1 MVVSFDA
8 FGYIGNWLRS
18 TAKKE
23 EIRPRSGHGDS
34 AENPIY
40 VHRESFYS
48 GAFLHI
54 GNIHELFYNE
64 DMRNR
69 GGAHRYVDGFHVWI
83 GSLRWEKELN
93 EEGIGW
99 ELFTYEGQ
107 NPDSQ
112 YTIDVPDIGWAIDGD
127 PADNGLVLSVW
138 LRRWAIWPDGA
149 WEWWWDCVK
158 RLIIYTDIGPSVY
171 IYPTDPITRSVANAI
186 VTVDTDSS
194 YIGITPCT
202 FTPQVPYSGTKT
214 HTITIDPT
222 SPKFKDYIKPV
233 DLDWTPRETDN
244 PNALQAEFLL
254 PTLGYNDC
262 ANPVGKHGDFVCIGY
277 DRMQCNA
284 GTWETYITNAETC
297 GYTKPTAAFS
307 ANYNVGSPPVEVQF
321 TDQSTGIVK
330 ARVWSFGDGT
340 GSSEKNPTH
349 IYTTPGTY
357 TAFLE
362 VSNEVGSTTAQT
374 TIYVLYPCTEPDG
387 AHSSEGCVGFNKAV
401 CNNGIWEVTEENAES
416 CGYPAPIASFTTS
429 VAEGIAPLE
438 VTFEDTSIQYPSE
451 WHWDFGDG
459 TESNE
464 RHPRHIYEESG
475 TYTATLT
482 ASNHIGSSSASATI
496 TVWRN
501 CSDPDGVHGDETCF
515 DYDKMICNDGEWEV
529 IEPDSPSCGY
539 PPPIAAFTPS
549 VTSGDA
555 PLEVQFTDMSTREPV
570 AWHWDFGDGT
580 ESDEQNPTHI
590 YENYGV
596 YIATLCASNHAG
608 ESTAS
613 MAIIVYN
620 KTAILLAGAAIVGAT
635 AYMGSRL
642 RKR

>member
-1 MVVSFDA
+1 MVVSFDT
-8 FGYIGNWLRS
+8 FGYIGNWNRS

-23 EIRPRSGHGDS
+23 EIRSRSGHGDS
-34 AENPIY
+34 AQNPIY

-64 DMRNR
+64 DNR
-69 GGAHRYVDGFHVWI
+69 SKGGSHLYVDGFHVWI

-107 NPDSQ
+107 NPNSQ
-112 YTIDVPDIGWAIDGD
+112 YTIDVPDIGWVIDSN

-138 LRRWAIWPDGA
+138 LRRWQIWPNGA
-149 WEWWWDCVK
+149 WDWWWDCVK

-171 IYPTDPITRSVANAI
+171 LEPIDPITRSVANAV

-194 YIGITPCT
+194 YVGITPCT

-214 HTITIDPT
+214 HTITIYPT
-222 SPKFKDYIKPV
+222 SSKLKDYIKPV
-233 DLDWTPRETDN
+233 NLDWTPRDTV
-244 PNALQAEFLL
+244 FLA

-262 ANPVGKHGDFVCIGY
+262 ANPVGKHGDFVCAGY
-277 DRMQCNA
+277 DRMKCNA
-284 GTWETYITNAETC
+284 GTWETYKTNAETC

-321 TDQSTGIVK
+321 TDQSTGDVK

-349 IYTTPGTY
+349 IYTSPGTHK
-357 TAFLE
+357 AFLE

-374 TIYVLYPCTEPDG
+374 AISVLYPCTEPDG
-387 AHSSEGCVGFNKAV
+387 SHSSEGCVGFNKAV
-401 CNNGIWEVTEENAES
+401 CNNGIWDVTEENAES

-482 ASNHIGSSSASATI
+482 TSNHIGSSSASATI

-501 CSDPDGVHGDETCF
+501 CSDPDGVHGDETCI
-515 DYDKMICNDGEWEV
+515 DYDNMTCNDGEWEV

-580 ESDEQNPTHI
+580 ESDEQSPTHI

-596 YIATLCASNHAG
+596 YIATLCTSNHAG

>member
-64 DMRNR
+64 DNRNK
-69 GGAHRYVDGFHVWI
+69 GGSHRYVDGFHVWI

-107 NPDSQ
+107 NPDSR
-112 YTIDVPDIGWAIDGD
+112 YTIDIPDIGWAIDDD

-138 LRRWAIWPDGA
+138 LRRWQIWPDGA

-171 IYPTDPITRSVANAI
+171 LYPIDPITRSVANAI

-222 SPKFKDYIKPV
+222 SSKLKDYIKPV
-233 DLDWTPRETDN
+233 NLDWTPRETDN
-244 PNALQAEFLL
+244 PNALQTEFLS
-254 PTLGYNDC
+254 PTLGYSDC
-262 ANPVGKHGDFVCIGY
+262 DTPVGKHGDFVCVGY
-277 DRMQCNA
+277 DRMKCNA
-284 GTWETYITNAETC
+284 GTWETYKTNAETC

-321 TDQSTGIVK
+321 TDQSTGDVK

-374 TIYVLYPCTEPDG
+374 AISVLYPCTEPDG

-401 CNNGIWEVTEENAES
+401 CNNGIWDVTEENAES

-501 CSDPDGVHGDETCF
+501 CSDPDGVHGDETCI
-515 DYDKMICNDGEWEV
+515 DYDNMTCNDGEWEV

-580 ESDEQNPTHI
+580 ESDEQSPTHI

-596 YIATLCASNHAG
+596 YIATLCTSNHAG

>member
-1 MVVSFDA
+1 MVVSFDT
-8 FGYIGNWLRS
+8 FGYTGNWNRS

-23 EIRPRSGHGDS
+23 EIRSRSGHGDS

-40 VHRESFYS
+40 VHRSSFYS

-54 GNIHELFYNE
+54 GNIHELFYNV
-64 DMRNR
+64 DDRSK
-69 GGAHRYVDGFHVWI
+69 GGSHRYVDGFHVWI

-112 YTIDVPDIGWAIDGD
+112 YTIDVPDIGWVIDSN

-138 LRRWAIWPDGA
+138 LRRWQVWPWGEWA
-149 WEWWWDCVK
+149 WWWDCVK

-171 IYPTDPITRSVANAI
+171 LEPIDPITRSVAYAV

-194 YIGITPCT
+194 YVGSTPCT

-214 HTITIDPT
+214 HTITIHPT
-222 SPKFKDYIKPV
+222 SSKLKDYIKPV
-233 DLDWTPRETDN
+233 NLDW
-244 PNALQAEFLL
+244 NALQTEFLA

-262 ANPVGKHGDFVCIGY
+262 ANPVGKHGDFVCAGY
-277 DRMQCNA
+277 DRMKCNA

-321 TDQSTGIVK
+321 TDQSTGDVK

-362 VSNEVGSTTAQT
+362 VSNKIGSTTAQT
-374 TIYVLYPCTEPDG
+374 AISVLYPCTEPDG
-387 AHSSEGCVGFNKAV
+387 SHSSEGCVGFNKAV
-401 CNNGIWEVTEENAES
+401 CNNGIWDVTEENAES

-464 RHPRHIYEESG
+464 RHPRHIYEENG

-482 ASNHIGSSSASATI
+482 TSNHIGSSSASATI

-501 CSDPDGVHGDETCF
+501 CSDPDGVHGDETCI
-515 DYDKMICNDGEWEV
+515 DYDNMICNDGEWEV

-580 ESDEQNPTHI
+580 ESDEQSPTHI

-596 YIATLCASNHAG
+596 YIATLCTSNHAG

>member
-1 MVVSFDA
+1 MAVSFDA

-54 GNIHELFYNE
+54 VNIHEWFYNE
-64 DMRNR
+64 DDRNK
-69 GGAHRYVDGFHVWI
+69 GGSHRYVDGFHVWI
-83 GSLRWEKELN
+83 GSLRLEKEFN

-107 NPDSQ
+107 NPDSR
-112 YTIDVPDIGWAIDGD
+112 YTIDIPDIGWAIDDD

-138 LRRWAIWPDGA
+138 LRRWQIWPDGA

-171 IYPTDPITRSVANAI
+171 LHPIDPITRSVANAI

-233 DLDWTPRETDN
+233 NLDWTPRETDN
-244 PNALQAEFLL
+244 PNALQTEFLS
-254 PTLGYNDC
+254 PTLGYSDC

-401 CNNGIWEVTEENAES
+401 CNNGIWDVTEENAES

-429 VAEGIAPLE
+429 VAALE
-438 VTFEDTSIQYPSE
+438 VQFTDMSTQYPSE

-515 DYDKMICNDGEWEV
+515 DYDNMICNDGEWEV
-529 IEPDSPSCGY
+529 IELDSPSCGY

-596 YIATLCASNHAG
+596 YIATLCASNRAG

-642 RKR
+642 RKQ

>member
-1 MVVSFDA
+1 VVVSFDT
-8 FGYIGNWLRS
+8 FGYIGNWNRS

-23 EIRPRSGHGDS
+23 EIRSRSGHGDS
-34 AENPIY
+34 AQNPIY

-64 DMRNR
+64 DNR
-69 GGAHRYVDGFHVWI
+69 SKGGSHLYVDGFHVWI

-107 NPDSQ
+107 NPNSQ
-112 YTIDVPDIGWAIDGD
+112 YTIDVPDIGWVIDSN

-138 LRRWAIWPDGA
+138 LRRWQIWPNGA
-149 WEWWWDCVK
+149 WDWWWDCVK

-171 IYPTDPITRSVANAI
+171 LEPIDPITRSVANAV

-194 YIGITPCT
+194 YVGITPCT

-214 HTITIDPT
+214 HTITIYPT
-222 SPKFKDYIKPV
+222 SSKLKDYIKPV
-233 DLDWTPRETDN
+233 NLDWTPRDTV
-244 PNALQAEFLL
+244 FLA

-262 ANPVGKHGDFVCIGY
+262 ANPVGKHGDFVCAGY
-277 DRMQCNA
+277 DRMKCNA
-284 GTWETYITNAETC
+284 GTWETYKTNAETC

-321 TDQSTGIVK
+321 TDQSTGDVK

-349 IYTTPGTY
+349 IYTSPGTHK
-357 TAFLE
+357 AFLE

-374 TIYVLYPCTEPDG
+374 AISVLYPCTEPDG
-387 AHSSEGCVGFNKAV
+387 SHSSEGCVGFNKAV
-401 CNNGIWEVTEENAES
+401 CNNGIWDVTEENAES

-482 ASNHIGSSSASATI
+482 TSNHIGSSSASATI

-501 CSDPDGVHGDETCF
+501 CSDPDGVHGDETCI
-515 DYDKMICNDGEWEV
+515 DYDNMTCNDGEWEV

-580 ESDEQNPTHI
+580 ESDEQSPTHI

-596 YIATLCASNHAG
+596 YIATLCTSNHAG